1 MVVTDRRLRI
11 ITVVVVCLLLG
22 AIPFARPVA
31 AMYRDFGTTPPTLT
45 RWVFVGWVPL
55 ALAALPAAVVAY
67 TAASRA
73 VDTAW
78 RRRLL
83 WGALG
88 FAAIAL
94 VVCGYALQL
103 PSVPIMAR

>member
-11 ITVVVVCLLLG
+11 ITAVVVCVLLG

-31 AMYRDFGTTPPTLT
+31 AMYRDFGTTPPALT
-45 RWVFVGWVPL
+45 RLVFVGWVPL
-55 ALAALPAAVVAY
+55 ALAALPASVVAY

-83 WGALG
+83 WGALA
-88 FAAIAL
+88 FAAFAL
-94 VVCGYALQL
+94 LTCMYALQL
-103 PSVPIMAR
+103 PKVPIMAR

>member
-11 ITVVVVCLLLG
+11 ITAVVVCLLLG

-45 RWVFVGWVPL
+45 RWVFTGWVPL
-55 ALAALPAAVVAY
+55 VLGAVPVVAVAY
-67 TAASRA
+67 TRVATSLDETR
-73 VDTAW
+73 

-88 FAAIAL
+88 FAAVAL

-103 PSVPIMAR
+103 PKVPIMAR